1 MALFRLNWNGP
12 EVERLS
18 RDAAAAGL
26 NAAAVMLADRM
37 ARNFG
42 SEGGGVVGADASP
55 LAGGPRTGRRRRKG
69 RGRARYASAP
79 PGAFP
84 GVRTSNLRNSIAFS
98 RATPARLVAAAGTN
112 LSRSPRKVDGKVL
125 SARDVDR
132 YGLYLEFGTSKMAA
146 RPWALRTLRE
156 NQRALYA
163 AFMNVGKRRF
173 AAGAVKG
180 GKR

>member
-1 MALFRLNWNGP
+1 MALFRLDWRGP
-12 EVERLS
+12 DVERMT
-18 RDAAAAGL
+18 REAAAAGL
-26 NAAAVMLADRM
+26 NAAAPVLADRM

-42 SEGGGVVGADASP
+42 SEGGGVVGADLSP
-55 LAGGPRTGRRRRKG
+55 LAGGPTHGRRRR
-69 RGRARYASAP
+69 RGRDRYVSAP

-84 GVRTSNLRNSIAFS
+84 GVRTGNLRNSIAYS

-112 LSRSPRKVDGKVL
+112 LARAPRSAGGKAP

-156 NQRALYA
+156 NQRQLFSVFLGA
-163 AFMNVGKRRF
+163 ARRHM
-173 AAGAVKG
+173 AQKG
-180 GKR
+180 VRR

>member
-1 MALFRLNWNGP
+1 MALFRLDWRGP
-12 EVERLS
+12 EVERLT
-18 RDAAAAGL
+18 REAAAAGL
-26 NAAAVMLADRM
+26 NAAAPVLADKM

-42 SEGGGVVGADASP
+42 TEGGGVVGADQSP
-55 LAGGPRTGRRRRKG
+55 LTGGPTKGRKRK
-69 RGRARYASAP
+69 RGRARYTAAP

-84 GVRTSNLRNSIAFS
+84 GVRTGNLRNSIAFS

-112 LSRSPRKVDGKVL
+112 LARAPRAVGGKPL

-156 NQRALYA
+156 NQRALFSVFLGA
-163 AFMNVGKRRF
+163 ARRHM
-173 AAGAVKG
+173 ATGGKG
-180 GKR
+180 GRTK